1 MKRIVIACDGSEAG
15 REALEQGLELARASG
30 AVATLVHVRH
40 APLPIVGDPFY
51 ERGLSRQLGHGRDV
65 LDEARALA
73 ADIGV
78 AAETELL
85 EGDPAERIVELARLR
100 AADLVVVGC
109 RDRGPIAEALL
120 GSVSRA
126 ILHRA
131 DRPVL
136 VARRRVR
143 RDRRAA

>member
-30 AVATLVHVRH
+30 AVATLIHVRH
-40 APLPIVGDPFY
+40 AQLPIVGDPFY
-51 ERGLSRQLGHGRDV
+51 ELGLSRELRRGRDV
-65 LDEARALA
+65 LGEARALA
-73 ADIGV
+73 ADAGV

-85 EGDPAERIVELARLR
+85 EGEPAERIVELARLR